1 MTYDYIVLG
10 AGITGLALLKTLRR
24 KGYNNILGIEAEK
37 EAGGCA
43 GHSMLKA
50 MSVISAAIFFK
61 PSIKML
67 KTLFSELSRKRKCIR
82 LIPGFLKSD

>member
-37 EAGGCA
+37 EA

>member
-50 MSVISAAIFFK
+50 C
-61 PSIKML
+61 L
-67 KTLFSELSRKRKCIR
+67 
-82 LIPGFLKSD
+82 